1 MAIYLV
7 QHGQSLPEEVDPQ
20 RHLSPEGEKEVRQMA
35 AWAAARRLPVRRIV
49 HSGKERARQ
58 TAELYAKALTPP
70 GGVAER
76 SGLAPLDDPQPVAA
90 WLEHE
95 QGVMIVGHQ
104 PFLGRLASLLLT
116 GSPDPPVVAFS
127 YAGIV
132 CLQRSKEQPGWLIHW
147 AAPPLLIG

>member
-7 QHGQSLPEEVDPQ
+7 QHGQSLTEEVDPG

-35 AWAAARRLPVRRIV
+35 AWAAARRLSIRCIV
-49 HSGKERARQ
+49 HSGKQHARQ
-58 TAELYAKALTPP
+58 TAELYANALTPP

-76 SGLAPLDDPQPVAA
+76 SGLAPLDDPEPVAA

-104 PFLGRLASLLLT
+104 PFLGHLASLLVT

-132 CLQRSKEQPGWLIHW
+132 CLQRRKEQPGWLIDW
-147 AAPPLLIG
+147 AVSPLLFG